1 MKFIDMHCDTLMQ
14 LLIHDHDRA
23 NLLNSKFTSVD
34 FERMKAGGQLA
45 QFFAVFLPP
54 PGFYDSLK
62 IEGLTDSKYIDIL
75 HGYLMKNLEANK
87 SLIKIAY
94 NAHDL
99 IENEKQGKMSAIL
112 TMEDGRDVNG
122 KLSRIKAFYDM
133 GFRAMSLTWNFEN
146 CFGYPNSKEPDIMQR
161 GLKDFGKEAVE
172 YMQNLGMIVDVS
184 HLSDGG
190 FYDVAEICK
199 KPFVATHSNARSVSR
214 HPRNLTD
221 DMIKILAKKGG
232 VTGINFAPGFSNA
245 DMSESHGYASAYAKM
260 AQYIANVG
268 GIDVVSLGSDF
279 DGISGILEID
289 SSDKMYL
296 LEDALRKVGFKITE
310 IEKIF
315 YKNVLR
321 VMQDCL

>member
-14 LLIHDHDRA
+14 LLIHDRDQA
-23 NLLNSKFTSVD
+23 NLLKSEFTAVD
-34 FERMKAGGQLA
+34 FERMKKAGQLA

-54 PGFYDSLK
+54 PDYYDTLK
-62 IEGLTDSKYIDIL
+62 IEGLTDRKYIDIL

-87 SLIKIAY
+87 ALIKIAY

-99 IENEKQGKMSAIL
+99 IENEEQGKMSAVL

-122 KLSRIKAFYDM
+122 KLSRIKEFYDM

-146 CFGYPNSKEPDIMQR
+146 CFGYPNSKEPEIMRQ

-172 YMQNLGMIVDVS
+172 YMQTLGMIVDVS

-190 FYDVAEICK
+190 FYDVAQICK
-199 KPFVATHSNARSVSR
+199 KPFVATHSNARSVSN

-221 DMIKILAKKGG
+221 DMIRVLAKNGG
-232 VTGINFAPGFSNA
+232 ITGINFAPAFSNA
-245 DMSESHGYASAYAKM
+245 DILETHGYAKAYAEM

-268 GIDVVSLGSDF
+268 GIDVVGLGSDF

-289 SSDKMYL
+289 STDKMYL
-296 LEDALRKVGFKITE
+296 LEDALKEVGFKSAE

-315 YKNVLR
+315 YKNALR
-321 VMQDCL
+321 VMHDCL

>member
-23 NLLNSKFTSVD
+23 NLLKSEFTSVD
-34 FERMKAGGQLA
+34 FERMQAGGQLA

-54 PGFYDSLK
+54 PQFYESFEV
-62 IEGLTDSKYIDIL
+62 EGLTDSEYINIL
-75 HGYLMKNLEANK
+75 HGYLMKNLEANEA
-87 SLIKIAY
+87 LIKIAY

-99 IENEKQGKMSAIL
+99 VENEKQGVMSAVL

-122 KLSRIKAFYDM
+122 KLSRIKTFYDM
-133 GFRAMSLTWNFEN
+133 GFRAMSLTWNYEN
-146 CFGYPNSKEPDIMQR
+146 CFGYPNSREPEIMHQ
-161 GLKDFGKEAVE
+161 GLKDFGREAVE
-172 YMQNLGMIVDVS
+172 YMQTLGMIVDVS

-190 FYDVAEICK
+190 FYDVAQICK
-199 KPFVATHSNARSVSR
+199 KPFVATHSNARSVSN

-221 DMIKILAKKGG
+221 DMIKILAKHGG
-232 VTGINFAPGFSNA
+232 ITGINFAPAFSNA
-245 DMSESHGYASAYAKM
+245 DLSEHHGYVKAYAEM
-260 AQYIANVG
+260 ARHIVNVG
-268 GIDVVSLGSDF
+268 GIDVIGLGSDF
-279 DGISGILEID
+279 DGIGGILEVD

-296 LEDALRKVGFKITE
+296 LENALRKVGFNTTE

-321 VMQDCL
+321 VMYDCL